1 MAGSPVNLAP
11 GISGLP
17 LSGSDYNSNLFLIE
31 NSFFDTGPW
40 IISGLTISAG
50 SGLSVQ
56 VSSGVAV
63 IAAEKTLDA
72 FAIGSLAPSQV
83 NHLYLQQDGSG
94 TSNLTGI
101 APARSV
107 KLGTATT
114 GATTVSSVNMGR
126 TSGRQQFRQPQ
137 DLIPGGPAAGTTSA
151 GHPASIDLS
160 QWNATAAE
168 GKTVFGVLPAG
179 ATSGGLTPPVTI
191 TLDDANQNTVQTV
204 LTVGHTYNAG
214 GGAAGIGV
222 EQDFLVESSTNGTN
236 KVAANLQ
243 ATLTNLV
250 PANATGKLSIGIID
264 NNVQV
269 IPLTIASKDVRL
281 EQAVA
286 ASSQHGLLSLGNG
299 GFAGNFVGA
308 GSGTFLAINAPS
320 GFTGYL
326 EAIQINGVSRW
337 LVQDNAAFI
346 TGTPPGTANFGLF
359 NVGDLLAHFDGSSS
373 GHFTGSASGT
383 QIAMNTASG
392 FAGNLAHYQIN
403 GSNRYKQTATGDIT
417 ATMLDAT
424 TNIISDSLLLDHVST
439 GTVAANWGH
448 GIHLTGQSTT
458 VTGRDMAR
466 IDAFWTTATDAT
478 RKSCLVLTAYD
489 TAAREGFRI
498 EGSGTASQISFYG
511 GTAAIAK
518 QTVTGSRGGN
528 VALADLLLKLA
539 NLGLIVDGSS

>member
-1 MAGSPVNLAP
+1 MPSPNVFV
-11 GISGLP
+11 GH
-17 LSGSDYNSNLFLIE
+17 LSGDLLPAADWNSNWSRAESSFLDLGSYIV
-31 NSFFDTGPW
+31 
-40 IISGLTISAG
+40 SGLTVAAG
-50 SGLSVQ
+50 TGLSVN
-56 VSSGVAV
+56 VAAGTAV
-63 IAAEKTLDA
+63 IGADIPAVS
-72 FAIGSLAPSQV
+72 FSIVSLADNTT
-83 NHLYLQQDGSG
+83 NHLYYLQNGTG
-94 TSNLTGI
+94 TSNTTGT
-101 APARSV
+101 APSMSA

-114 GATTVSSVNMGR
+114 LGGVVTAVAMGR